1 MGDYK
6 YLINVSNKNNNKFY
20 EMIEES
26 NGTFTVNYGRV
37 DVTKI
42 STMKNW
48 NLQRDMKI
56 SQNLEVKNNQLLKQR
71 TVMVIQSYHT
81 IVT

>member
-42 STMKNW
+42 TLSYP
-48 NLQRDMKI
+48 MKI
-56 SQNLEVKNNQLLKQR
+56 SQNSEVKNNQLLKQR